1 METNKNMIALNEVF
15 GPTIQG
21 EGPYMGQRCYFIRL
35 QGCDFRCSWCDTK
48 QAQSERNYTSRITI
62 LGVIEKLVID
72 LNAKVN
78 DVIVITGGN
87 PEIQD
92 NLYLLIEN
100 LVEFGFNVQIETQGS
115 KFNEMVDRNSCTT
128 VVSPKLK
135 GALPNGYS
143 IEGLM
148 KYDHENTYLKFVISN
163 EEDYKEMVS
172 ILKEFEPTDPND
184 IYECKINK
192 KVFIQPVTPFD
203 ADLNVLG
210 ERYKEVIEMVA
221 NDIENNTY
229 WDLTVFPQQHVIAYG
244 TKSGV

>member
-1 METNKNMIALNEVF
+1 MKNNNENIIALNEVF

-48 QAQSERNYTSRITI
+48 QAQSKRDMMGVTI
-62 LGVIEKLVID
+62 LEIIEELVID
-72 LNAKVN
+72 LNAKTN

-92 NLYLLIEN
+92 NLGLLVAS
-100 LVEFGFNVQIETQGS
+100 LTDFGFKVQIETQGS

-143 IEGLM
+143 IDGLM
-148 KYDHENTYLKFVISN
+148 KYNHENTYLKFVISD
-163 EEDYKEMVS
+163 EEDYQEMAS
-172 ILKEFEPTDPND
+172 ILKEFEPNEVNSD
-184 IYECKINK
+184 YECKINK
-192 KVFIQPVTPFD
+192 KVFIQPVTPVD
-203 ADLNVLG
+203 ADLDVLG
-210 ERYKEVIEMVA
+210 GRYEKVIEMVA